1 LVGDVDKA
9 RYLPSP
15 LNEDTTMINK
25 TLHAAESLFK
35 RTGAEQGS
43 DAAKLQEFRARQVL
57 RKRETKLTEIKQR
70 LEKRNSGPCSSV
82 FAR

>member
-1 LVGDVDKA
+1 
-9 RYLPSP
+9 
-15 LNEDTTMINK
+15 MINK

-43 DAAKLQEFRARQVL
+43 DAAKLQDFRARQVL
-57 RKRETKLTEIKQR
+57 RLRETKLAEMKQR
-70 LEKRNSGPCSSV
+70 LEKRNSSPCSYV